1 VVNTCAFILDARKE
15 AIETILAG
23 AQWKEKVP
31 GRKLFVVGCLPQ
43 RYMVEVKRELL
54 EVDGFFGVGDYSG
67 LVEAITKSMVQSG
80 RERFA
85 FTPRHYRY
93 LRIADGCNRSCS
105 YCAIPLIRGA
115 YRSVPTN
122 ELLKEASVLAS
133 QGAKEII
140 LIAQELNSYGCD
152 LKDSDDL
159 ISLLRGLARIDE
171 IDWIRLLYLHPPLI
185 DFKFIE
191 YIATES
197 KICPY
202 FDFPIEHINDKI
214 LSRMGRRITRAEIIE
229 RLEWMRE
236 LLPHCAIRTSLMV
249 GFPGEGER
257 EFRELA
263 DFIAEGW
270 FDRLGVF
277 TYSPEAGTKAYK
289 LRKHPSHSVAEA
301 RRFELMEMQRG
312 ISLDKNHKKIGST
325 LKVLIDERNEAE
337 QLAGRTVY
345 EAPEVDGVVI
355 LTGEGEIGAMVN
367 AVITSADEYDLYG
380 EIL

>member
-1 VVNTCAFILDARKE
+1 
-15 AIETILAG
+15 
-23 AQWKEKVP
+23 
-31 GRKLFVVGCLPQ
+31 
-43 RYMVEVKRELL
+43 
-54 EVDGFFGVGDYSG
+54 
-67 LVEAITKSMVQSG
+67 
-80 RERFA
+80 
-85 FTPRHYRY
+85 
-93 LRIADGCNRSCS
+93 
-105 YCAIPLIRGA
+105 
-115 YRSVPTN
+115 VPTN